1 MDLPTSLQMQY
12 GGAIYSYGG
21 PHTLQS
27 VTFQE
32 NSAQVTSLPGFT
44 DEHLLALVIPKWMA
58 GVVKISRL

>member
-1 MDLPTSLQMQY
+1 MQMQY

-32 NSAQVTSLPGFT
+32 NSAQVK
-44 DEHLLALVIPKWMA
+44 LLLNPLLVYK
-58 GVVKISRL
+58 